1 MPPSNRAAILEAAI
15 ECVQELGVAGT
26 TTRDIAAAAGG
37 SLASIPY
44 HFGSKDELMT
54 EALLAGMVRFTDHV
68 QEVAL
73 ATNLEGPDRLA
84 RLMAAFIESMTESRP
99 LLVSLMEGYAHAL
112 HSPALQARV
121 AEHRRA
127 LLDRIGLIVRLSFG
141 EQAADVEIHTLS
153 LLALS
158 LIDGLIMHWLIDPED
173 VPSSGEIV
181 RALGADVQKLFGSK

>member
-112 HSPALQARV
+112 HTRALQARV

-181 RALGADVQKLFGSK
+181 RALGADVQKLFASK

>member
-112 HSPALQARV
+112 HTPALEARV

-173 VPSSGEIV
+173 VPPSGEIV
-181 RALGADVQKLFGSK
+181 RALGADVQKLFSSK